1 MADLTKG
8 VRSFSVGTGISRV
21 LGLVRE
27 QVFAYLFG
35 AGTST
40 DAFNAAFRLPNL
52 FRDLFAEN
60 ALSTAFVPILT
71 AEKQKGKEAMNRF
84 ASNILNTLLLVV
96 GVLTVAGI
104 VFSPRLAKLIAPGFG
119 GVPGK
124 TALTA
129 QLAVVL
135 FPFLLFIAL
144 AAWAMSYLNTEGEYF
159 VLSLAPAFF
168 NVVSI
173 AVPVVL
179 FAYLRNRGLDPIFG
193 MAVGVTAGGVIQFL
207 VQMPRVRRRGFR
219 YSPFLSF
226 RDPEFRRTM
235 ALYMPVAIGLSS
247 SRFNLFIS
255 TLLISLLQE
264 KSITWLHY
272 AYRIFFTPLG
282 LFGVAVG
289 TVALPAFFRYIQQGR
304 TDDLRAT
311 VFDSLKMV
319 LFLTIPT
326 SVLIACLAHPLT
338 SVIYEHGK
346 FTAADTK
353 ATAAMLTLYM
363 IGIPFASALRNVAS
377 VFYAFNDARR
387 PMLASFASV
396 GTNIVLNLLLM
407 GLLGYLAFPLSASVG
422 TVVNIGL
429 LYLWLPKK
437 VGPFSSRPLA
447 RYAALVT
454 LGSAAGGAASWGAF
468 RVLTLLLGSG
478 LPAKIGAVVLAGIL
492 GLIVFYAACRVAG
505 VAEVR
510 DYVRRFLKT
519 SPKKRP

>member
-1 MADLTKG
+1 MADIAKG
-8 VRSFSVGTGISRV
+8 VRSFSIGTGISRV

-35 AGTST
+35 AGMAT

-60 ALSTAFVPILT
+60 ALSTAFVPVLT

-96 GVLTVAGI
+96 GFLTLAGM
-104 VFSPRLAKLIAPGFG
+104 VFSPWLAKLIAPGFG
-119 GVPGK
+119 GVSGK

-129 QLAVVL
+129 QLAAVL

-159 VLSLAPAFF
+159 VLSLSPAFF

-173 AVPVVL
+173 AVPVAL
-179 FAYLRNRGLDPIFG
+179 FAYFRNRGLDPIFG
-193 MAVGVTAGGVIQFL
+193 MAVGVTAGGAIQFL
-207 VQMPRVRRRGFR
+207 VQMPRVRKRGFR
-219 YSPFLSF
+219 YAPFLSF

-235 ALYMPVAIGLSS
+235 ALFMPVAIGLSS

-255 TLLISLLQE
+255 TILISLLQE
-264 KSITWLHY
+264 KSITWLNY

-289 TVALPAFFRYIQQGR
+289 TVALPTFVRYIQQGR
-304 TDDLRAT
+304 TDDLRAS

-326 SVLIACLAHPLT
+326 SAVIACLAHPLT

-363 IGIPFASALRNVAS
+363 IGVPFASALRNVSS
-377 VFYAFNDARR
+377 VFYASHDA
-387 PMLASFASV
+387 
-396 GTNIVLNLLLM
+396 
-407 GLLGYLAFPLSASVG
+407 
-422 TVVNIGL
+422 
-429 LYLWLPKK
+429 
-437 VGPFSSRPLA
+437 
-447 RYAALVT
+447 
-454 LGSAAGGAASWGAF
+454 
-468 RVLTLLLGSG
+468 
-478 LPAKIGAVVLAGIL
+478 
-492 GLIVFYAACRVAG
+492 
-505 VAEVR
+505 
-510 DYVRRFLKT
+510 
-519 SPKKRP
+519 